1 LIKKNLLYIGE
12 INMMIQRA
20 YDPNLGEI
28 QLNVFDNRIEIYTEK
43 GYLRKSKKLVKIVD
57 IEQIREVDRRNN
69 ELTIELLNGE
79 DIKIRFYESESIQ
92 KIYSNL
98 LEIKSRIEQ
107 SRNRQNEV
115 NIKETFINTLI
126 IINKIFDILISLDVK
141 ILWKNLEENLN
152 SIKEFYEKIRLNY
165 NKFVELDFSHIENH
179 IIDRDPEQI
188 PLDLYKI
195 LSELALFY
203 RELDKISEGD
213 IKIPGL
219 KTSDLKILFELAVL
233 LNDIILGITLKDE
246 NINYEID
253 VFIKE
258 LNSASKN
265 WNIVFENDFI
275 LKLFEELKTK
285 GKDEK
290 TIIRIRDCLKDFVD
304 RYISRCERRVSTL

>member
-1 LIKKNLLYIGE
+1 
-12 INMMIQRA
+12 MMIQRA

>member
-1 LIKKNLLYIGE
+1 
-12 INMMIQRA
+12 MIQRA

-304 RYISRCERRVSTL
+304 GYISRCERRVSTL

>member
-1 LIKKNLLYIGE
+1 
-12 INMMIQRA
+12 MIQRA

-107 SRNRQNEV
+107 SRNRQNKV